1 MIIGCPFLFIDALE
15 FLSALLFNFQYF
27 NLLVFDGVLVG
38 VISWSCAFF
47 CWFFFCH
54 SSYSSGCPLTWIH
67 SRVCDSQYGGTSFS
81 TVPVAENGRHL
92 FGVYLSLCEKVM

>member
-47 CWFFFCH
+47 CWFLFV
-54 SSYSSGCPLTWIH
+54 I
-67 SRVCDSQYGGTSFS
+67 VA
-81 TVPVAENGRHL
+81 TVVA
-92 FGVYLSLCEKVM
+92 VP